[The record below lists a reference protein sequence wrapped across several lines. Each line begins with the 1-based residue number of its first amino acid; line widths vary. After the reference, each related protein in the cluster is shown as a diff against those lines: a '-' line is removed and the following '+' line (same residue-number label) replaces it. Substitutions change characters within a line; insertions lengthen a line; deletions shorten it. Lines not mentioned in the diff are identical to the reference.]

1 MIDVT
6 RTYQE
11 IVGFGAAL
19 TEASAYM
26 INQLDPS
33 TREEFLHELFH
44 PSELG
49 ISITRICVGSS
60 DYATKMY
67 SYDEGEPDPELK
79 RFSVDYDRP
88 YVIPEL
94 LSARK
99 NNPDLFIL
107 ASPWS
112 PPGWMKNGATMLGG
126 NLKPVNFPIYAKYL
140 VKYLEAYQAAGV
152 MIDAITSQ
160 NETDTDQAGRMPAC
174 AWAQEHEVVFV
185 GKHLGP
191 ALAESNLKTKI
202 WILDHNFNLWGRA
215 YNTLE
220 DPDVFRYADG
230 VAWHPYVGSVTA
242 MTRIHDAFPGKHQ
255 YMTEGAFGAMADLVG
270 PVVFA
275 ATPGPMTQAGAGQT
289 SGRPRR
295 SLDPNVVI
303 ATGGLGGTNALR
315 NWARAIINWNVVL
328 DENGKPNIGPF
339 HGPGMITIDSRSK
352 EITRGPNY
360 WVMKH
365 FNHAARKGAKVVDSR
380 GDTEKVAHVAFV
392 NPDGRKSLVLS
403 NTGADRRIKIHSG
416 TAMTEVTLPA
426 NSMTNLS
433 WN

>member
-1 MIDVT
+1 MSSQTSRRGFLGFTAGMATLRRAVPASAQTPGPIAVQQTAGAKRFAGEPGLSWQPSSGASADAIVIDT
-6 RTYQE
+6 SRTYQE

-26 INQLDPS
+26 INQLDPAA
-33 TREEFLHELFH
+33 REKFLHELFH

-49 ISITRICVGSS
+49 MGVTRLCIGSS

-67 SYDEGEPDPELK
+67 SYDEGDPDPELK
-79 RFSVDYDRP
+79 RFSIDYDRP

-94 LSARK
+94 VTARK
-99 NNPDLFIL
+99 NNPDLYIF

-112 PPGWMKNGATMLGG
+112 PPGWMKNGGTMLGG
-126 NLKPVNFPIYAKYL
+126 NLKPANFAVYAKYL
-140 VKYLEAYQAAGV
+140 VKYLQAYEAAGV
-152 MIDAITSQ
+152 KIDAISSQ

-191 ALAESNLKTKI
+191 ALAEANLQTRI

-220 DPDVFRYADG
+220 DPDVFRYVDG

-275 ATPGPMTQAGAGQT
+275 ATT
-289 SGRPRR
+289 
-295 SLDPNVVI
+295 
-303 ATGGLGGTNALR
+303 
-315 NWARAIINWNVVL
+315 
-328 DENGKPNIGPF
+328 
-339 HGPGMITIDSRSK
+339 
-352 EITRGPNY
+352 
-360 WVMKH
+360 
-365 FNHAARKGAKVVDSR
+365 
-380 GDTEKVAHVAFV
+380 
-392 NPDGRKSLVLS
+392 
-403 NTGADRRIKIHSG
+403 
-416 TAMTEVTLPA
+416 
-426 NSMTNLS
+426 
-433 WN
+433 